1 MNLPILQ
8 VWTSMLSLFLLLT
21 VMSNAIV
28 NTVNIIV
35 RTHTFLSLGALRCWN
50 ILFLSSKTYFSC
62 LPEMQSCDFPIPL
75 LTLLLLVFLM
85 IVSPVRMQCY
95 LTVVRFAFLSWQE
108 WYRTPFPSLYWSF
121 VYLLW
126 RNTYTDSLPAF
137 KLGCI
142 FFKIVVYVSLYITRS
157 MLLIRYRICKY
168 FPSFCVLSL
177 SFLNGVLYRTKTL
190 ILGRSCLFFS
200 SW

>member
-35 RTHTFLSLGALRCWN
+35 RTHTFLSFGALRCWN

-62 LPEMQSCDFPIPL
+62 LPEMQSYDFPIPL

-95 LTVVRFAFLSWQE
+95 LNCGLICISFMTRMILN
-108 WYRTPFPSLYWSF
+108 TFPSLYWSF

-126 RNTYTDSLPAF
+126 RNTYTDSLPTF

-142 FFKIVVYVSLYITRS
+142 FFKIVVYV
-157 MLLIRYRICKY
+157 
-168 FPSFCVLSL
+168 
-177 SFLNGVLYRTKTL
+177 
-190 ILGRSCLFFS
+190 FFVYN
-200 SW
+200 